1 MMPSL
6 RLAWQETV
14 HHDLPVER
22 QHLLVGMVTLVRE
35 RVAAEEQDE
44 GGSLGIDVPEGPFP
58 DAVSDDVGDHRDVLR
73 EEMLV
78 ELLEQGG
85 EDDLPVAAID
95 GVDEVVLAVEV
106 DARLAEAS
114 EALDGGAALAQDLTR
129 RLEPRIEQIAH
140 DGAKDLLLVLEVAIE
155 RARRDAGL
163 ARDLGDAGAAVAEGR
178 EAFLRGGEDAS
189 TGRGIGRFSEYL
201 HEMSK

>member
-1 MMPSL
+1 M
-6 RLAWQETV
+6 
-14 HHDLPVER
+14 
-22 QHLLVGMVTLVRE
+22 
-35 RVAAEEQDE
+35 
-44 GGSLGIDVPEGPFP
+44 
-58 DAVSDDVGDHRDVLR
+58 
-73 EEMLV
+73 
-78 ELLEQGG
+78 ELFEQGG

-95 GVDEVVLAVEV
+95 GVDQIVLAVEV

-129 RLEPRIEQIAH
+129 RIEPGVEEIAH

-155 RARRDAGL
+155 RARCDAGL

-178 EAFLRGGEDAS
+178 EALLRGGEDAS
-189 TGRGIGRFSEYL
+189 TGRGVGRVGEWL

>member
-1 MMPSL
+1 
-6 RLAWQETV
+6 
-14 HHDLPVER
+14 
-22 QHLLVGMVTLVRE
+22 MVPLVRE

-44 GGSLGIDVPEGPFP
+44 GGPLRIDVPEGPLT
-58 DAVSDDVGDHRDVLR
+58 DAVTDDVGDHRDVLR

-85 EDDLPVAAID
+85 EDDLPVTAID

-106 DARLAEAS
+106 DASLAEAS
-114 EALDGGAALAQDLTR
+114 EALDRGAALAQDLTR
-129 RLEPRIEQIAH
+129 PIEPCVEEIAH
-140 DGAKDLLLVLEVAIE
+140 DGAKDILLVLEVAIE

-178 EAFLRGGEDAS
+178 EALLRGGEDAS
-189 TGRGIGRFSEYL
+189 MGRGVGRVGKCL

>member
-1 MMPSL
+1 
-6 RLAWQETV
+6 
-14 HHDLPVER
+14 
-22 QHLLVGMVTLVRE
+22 MVSLVRE

-44 GGSLGIDVPEGPFP
+44 GGPLRIDVSEGPLT
-58 DAVSDDVGDHRDVLR
+58 DAVTDDVGDHGNVLR

-78 ELLEQGG
+78 ELFEQGG

-95 GVDEVVLAVEV
+95 GVDQIVLAVEV

-114 EALDGGAALAQDLTR
+114 EALDGGAAL
-129 RLEPRIEQIAH
+129 
-140 DGAKDLLLVLEVAIE
+140 
-155 RARRDAGL
+155 DAGL

-178 EAFLRGGEDAS
+178 EALLRGGEDAS
-189 TGRGIGRFSEYL
+189 TGRGVGRVGEWL